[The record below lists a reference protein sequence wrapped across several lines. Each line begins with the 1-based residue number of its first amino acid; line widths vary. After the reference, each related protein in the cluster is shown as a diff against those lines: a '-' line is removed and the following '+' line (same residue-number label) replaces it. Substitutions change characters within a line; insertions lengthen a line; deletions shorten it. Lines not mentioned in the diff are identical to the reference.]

1 MTLKKPLGSWRQ
13 SLKRGEGAS
22 ERRGRPERP
31 MCGEAGGGGRDPPWK
46 PPEGATLPAPPSV
59 LQPGSSLHSI
69 LKGFLVAKVPIDNH
83 EWLNHW
89 PLVVKLNLQP
99 LSPPWRSDN
108 LAKSYNPCNHRV
120 GSSSI
125 QFPSSKSHLVSTWS
139 TLQESNKLSC
149 LESKTKTKY

>member
-1 MTLKKPLGSWRQ
+1 MYHVFIYSSVDGLLGYF
-13 SLKRGEGAS
+13 
-22 ERRGRPERP
+22 
-31 MCGEAGGGGRDPPWK
+31 
-46 PPEGATLPAPPSV
+46 
-59 LQPGSSLHSI
+59 HI
-69 LKGFLVAKVPIDNH
+69 LAIVYSTAVNSGMHVPIWTLFFSGVSWFNRLIKWVAIDS
-83 EWLNHW
+83 WLD
-89 PLVVKLNLQP
+89 LQP